1 MPLTATAVSYTHLI
15 GRPASEDD
23 DRVQMEGMYLTNRE
37 AAYHPYVS
45 PLLALSHKGV
55 ARALCVSAEFD
66 GLRLQTEHYG
76 KVLAEDG
83 VPVKTI
89 RYCGVAHAF
98 IDKLGFVPQAEDLCI
113 EIAKAMK
120 EM

>member
-1 MPLTATAVSYTHLI
+1 MSVPFWRWAKRRGGGTVFPPNLTTS
-15 GRPASEDD
+15 GCR
-23 DRVQMEGMYLTNRE
+23 RE
-37 AAYHPYVS
+37 HMA
-45 PLLALSHKGV
+45 
-55 ARALCVSAEFD
+55 
-66 GLRLQTEHYG
+66 